1 MHCVWATTE
10 RRPLIKP
17 DFQQRLWPYLGGIAR
32 ENKMKALVVGGV
44 QDHVHVL
51 LSIPSTLSVA
61 KSVQLLKGIWNDFF
75 RPSGAGMDLCLR
87 CPSDELLG
95 YFRSSLRDVHHT
107 TMLLLD
113 PQSYSP
119 CRLVR
124 AGKPALHYRALPR
137 LGLDDFDLRMA
148 GADLLLEPVAGFG
161 FAVAQ
166 EHGAGRDLAD
176 EIEQFAAIGVGGQ
189 VEVLHFTA
197 FGDFAG
203 TAAHDE
209 GSARPGSLESS
220 AGRVSVGVTDEENG
234 LALVADHAG
243 GEVVGGGVFAHHA
256 GREDKNASAGEAH
269 LLQLSGFKNDQVERL
284 SQLEVAVVAV
294 GAVRLGRR
302 FP

>member
-1 MHCVWATTE
+1 MAQGEKGVSALQTEPRSAGTGSLQRRARWAPGAV
-10 RRPLIKP
+10 RPVEALGAN
-17 DFQQRLWPYLGGIAR
+17 GGI
-32 ENKMKALVVGGV
+32 G
-44 QDHVHVL
+44 
-51 LSIPSTLSVA
+51 
-61 KSVQLLKGIWNDFF
+61 
-75 RPSGAGMDLCLR
+75 LR
-87 CPSDELLG
+87 S
-95 YFRSSLRDVHHT
+95 
-107 TMLLLD
+107 
-113 PQSYSP
+113 
-119 CRLVR
+119 
-124 AGKPALHYRALPR
+124 PALHYRALPR

-166 EHGAGRDLAD
+166 EHGAGRNLAD
-176 EIEQFAAIGVGGQ
+176 EIEQFATIGVGGQ

-209 GSARPGSLESS
+209 GSARPGSLEPS

-294 GAVRLGRR
+294 GAVRFEVVDFRE
-302 FP
+302 